1 MGIYQRIERLILM
14 MESICLGIANVLLS
28 NQFHTF
34 MYGVGLFANNPIL
47 YSAVVGFI
55 YGYVIFTCS
64 EYDYANQ
71 FDFKKISSHLVVMH
85 TLCFLSLNVINL
97 WSLFFFYPTA
107 LVGLGLLG
115 SVFIVYNQSS
125 AVSNPNKITYFGL
138 TCMLGFV
145 FALAFGYGW
154 LCTAG
159 LGIVI
164 GFDLTSLSFA
174 VACTVTWLGLNFLGF
189 SELSFYDQCRI
200 SCVVFTSAIATLFI
214 FQCHIPV
221 LLYLVPAIHYY
232 VCSSLLSPNHE
243 LPNNDLKSHFGSS
256 VSETSSTFSL
266 DSQQSNL
273 EKKSGNSVVTCESLK
288 NKGINNA

>member
-1 MGIYQRIERLILM
+1 MFFITQCSKFMVFILF
-14 MESICLGIANVLLS
+14 LPN
-28 NQFHTF
+28 
-34 MYGVGLFANNPIL
+34 
-47 YSAVVGFI
+47 GFSWI
-55 YGYVIFTCS
+55 R
-64 EYDYANQ
+64 
-71 FDFKKISSHLVVMH
+71 
-85 TLCFLSLNVINL
+85 
-97 WSLFFFYPTA
+97 
-107 LVGLGLLG
+107 LLG

-232 VCSSLLSPNHE
+232 VCSILLSPNHE
-243 LPNNDLKSHFGSS
+243 LPNNYLKSHFGYS
-256 VSETSSTFSL
+256 VSETSSNFSL
-266 DSQQSNL
+266 DSQQLDVELDRSDSIKSDSI
-273 EKKSGNSVVTCESLK
+273 KKDKLTTGQ
-288 NKGINNA
+288 GINNA